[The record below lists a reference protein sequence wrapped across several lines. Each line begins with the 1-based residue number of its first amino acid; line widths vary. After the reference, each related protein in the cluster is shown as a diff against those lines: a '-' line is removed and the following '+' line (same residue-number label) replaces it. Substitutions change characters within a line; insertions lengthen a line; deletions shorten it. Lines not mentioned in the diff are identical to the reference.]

1 MVRRRRRGQLQI
13 LKIYDI
19 GQALIILKMIFTKGD
34 WFESNLVELLKGVGG
49 GGGGGAGGG
58 GGGGGCKS
66 CKSIILAKLCTSK
79 R

>member
-1 MVRRRRRGQLQI
+1 
-13 LKIYDI
+13 
-19 GQALIILKMIFTKGD
+19 MIFTKGD
-34 WFESNLVELLKGVGG
+34 WFESNLVELLKGVGGG